1 MVGRIW
7 RLDVQRET
15 GSIISSFAR
24 VSAWIGCRI
33 LSGRVYWDQW
43 LAWKAKSTGAKL
55 VDASRSVTA
64 IHQNHDYGD
73 HANGKAG
80 VVRCTVA
87 EELQTG
93 WRTVA
98 PLHH

>member
-1 MVGRIW
+1 MFSGNWIDYFVFREGFCLD
-7 RLDVQRET
+7 RLPDFV
-15 GSIISSFAR
+15 I
-24 VSAWIGCRI
+24 
-33 LSGRVYWDQW
+33 GRVYWDQW

-64 IHQNHDYGD
+64 IHQNHDCGD